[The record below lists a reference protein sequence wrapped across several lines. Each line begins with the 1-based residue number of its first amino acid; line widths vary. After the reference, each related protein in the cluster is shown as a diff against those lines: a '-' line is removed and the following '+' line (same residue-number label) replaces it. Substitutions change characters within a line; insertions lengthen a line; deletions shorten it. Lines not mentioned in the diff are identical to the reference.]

1 MKNKSDSNFQVSKMT
16 WLIFLFLFLLT
27 GNISVTNGQSIP
39 TYNTARNGKIFK
51 IFQFPRNQMPR
62 IDGDKSDWEIVPKSY
77 TYGTDL
83 LNDTEDGIGTDID
96 PKDLDVKVTIGWV
109 KGLNRIYFLY
119 EAYDDFWD
127 FERFNPEGYM
137 NDIFELVVDGDLSGG
152 PFIYN
157 PVYDPAQLRQPQSP
171 SYIENHFN
179 FSGVHAQ
186 NYHIFTPPVNNAWVL
201 VWGSQPWISEFP
213 YANQA
218 YAYNFKHGESG
229 TLILEGWI
237 TPFDYAPYEGPERA
251 VESELKENKVIGLSW
266 SILDFDGGEREGHF
280 NLSHNV
286 KMVYNASYLCA
297 FQLMPLE
304 KEFLDPIKAAWTF
317 KVIDEENGIVAFKD
331 ESIGAIDRWTWDF
344 GNGDISTEQN
354 PIYSF
359 KEKGVRK
366 VITLEV
372 EGTEGSSK
380 RTRYWEV
387 MIR

>member
-1 MKNKSDSNFQVSKMT
+1 
-16 WLIFLFLFLLT
+16 
-27 GNISVTNGQSIP
+27 
-39 TYNTARNGKIFK
+39 
-51 IFQFPRNQMPR
+51 MPR
-62 IDGDKSDWEIVPKSY
+62 IDGDKSDWDMVPKNY

-83 LNDTEDGIGTDID
+83 LNDTEDGKGTNID
-96 PKDLDVKVTIGWV
+96 PKDLDVKVKIGWV

-127 FERFNPEGYM
+127 FERFNPEGYL

-152 PFIYN
+152 PFIQN
-157 PVYDPAQLRQPQSP
+157 PSLDPAKLKWQPQSP

-201 VWGSQPWISEFP
+201 VWGSQPWVSEFP
-213 YANQA
+213 HANQA
-218 YAYNFKHGESG
+218 YSYNFKHGESG

-237 TPFDYAPYEGPERA
+237 TPYDYAPYQGPHRA
-251 VESELKENKVIGLSW
+251 IESELKENKVIGLSW
-266 SILDFDGGEREGHF
+266 SILDFDVGKREGHV
-280 NLSHNV
+280 NLSHNT
-286 KMVYNASYLCA
+286 KMVSNASYLCS

-304 KEFLDPIKAAWTF
+304 KEFLEPIKAAWTF

-331 ESIGAIDRWTWDF
+331 ESIGSIEKWKWDF
-344 GNGDISTEQN
+344 GNGETSTEQN
-354 PIYSF
+354 PIHSF
-359 KEKGVRK
+359 KQKGVRN

-372 EGTEGSSK
+372 EGPKGSSK

>member
-1 MKNKSDSNFQVSKMT
+1 MKNKSDLNFQVSNMA
-16 WLIFLFLFLLT
+16 WLIFLCILT
-27 GNISVTNGQSIP
+27 GNILVTNAQSTP
-39 TYNTARNGKIFK
+39 TYNTARNGKIFQ

-62 IDGDKSDWEIVPKSY
+62 IDGDKSDWELVPKNY

-83 LNDTEDGIGTDID
+83 LNDTEDGMGTDID

-119 EAYDDFWD
+119 EASDDFWD

-152 PFIYN
+152 PFIQN
-157 PVYDPAQLRQPQSP
+157 SLYDPAQLKWQPQSP

-186 NYHIFTPPVNNAWVL
+186 NYHIYTPPVNNAWVL
-201 VWGSQPWISEFP
+201 VWGSQPWVSEFP
-213 YANQA
+213 YANRA

-237 TPFDYAPYEGPERA
+237 TPYDYAPSEGPQRA

-266 SILDFDGGEREGHF
+266 SILDFDGGEREGHI

-286 KMVYNASYLCA
+286 KMVSNASYLCA

-304 KEFLDPIKAAWTF
+304 KEFLEPIKAAWTF

-331 ESIGAIDRWTWDF
+331 ESIGAIDKWTWDF
-344 GNGDISTEQN
+344 GNGDTSTEQN

-372 EGTEGSSK
+372 EGPEGSSK

>member
-1 MKNKSDSNFQVSKMT
+1 
-16 WLIFLFLFLLT
+16 
-27 GNISVTNGQSIP
+27 
-39 TYNTARNGKIFK
+39 
-51 IFQFPRNQMPR
+51 MPR
-62 IDGDKSDWEIVPKSY
+62 IDGDKSDWDMVPKNY

-83 LNDTEDGIGTDID
+83 LNDTEDGKGTHID
-96 PKDLDVKVTIGWV
+96 PKDLDVKVKIGWV

-127 FERFNPEGYM
+127 FKRFNPEGYL

-152 PFIYN
+152 PFIQN
-157 PVYDPAQLRQPQSP
+157 PSYDPAKLKWQPQSP

-201 VWGSQPWISEFP
+201 VWGNQHWISEFP
-213 YANQA
+213 RANQA
-218 YAYNFKHGESG
+218 YSYNFKHGESG

-237 TPFDYAPYEGPERA
+237 TPYDYAPYEGPQRA

-266 SILDFDGGEREGHF
+266 SILDFDGGERDGHV
-280 NLSHNV
+280 NLSHNT
-286 KMVYNASYLCA
+286 KMVSNASYLCS

-304 KEFLDPIKAAWTF
+304 KEFLDPIKAEWTF
-317 KVIDEENGIVAFKD
+317 KVIDEENGKVAFKD
-331 ESIGAIDRWTWDF
+331 ESIGSIEKWKWDF
-344 GNGDISTEQN
+344 GHGETSTEQN
-354 PIYSF
+354 PIHSF

-372 EGTEGSSK
+372 EGPKGSSK

>member
-1 MKNKSDSNFQVSKMT
+1 MKNKSNLNFQVSNMA
-16 WLIFLFLFLLT
+16 WLIFLFLLT
-27 GNISVTNGQSIP
+27 GNILVTNAQSTP
-39 TYNTARNGKIFK
+39 TYNTARNGKIFQ

-62 IDGDKSDWEIVPKSY
+62 IDGDKSDWELVPKNY

-83 LNDTEDGIGTDID
+83 LNDTEDGMGTDID

-152 PFIYN
+152 PFIQN
-157 PVYDPAQLRQPQSP
+157 PLYDPAQLKWQPQSP

-186 NYHIFTPPVNNAWVL
+186 NYHIFTPPVNNTWVL
-201 VWGSQPWISEFP
+201 VWGSQPWVSEFP

-218 YAYNFKHGESG
+218 YTYNFKHGESG

-237 TPFDYAPYEGPERA
+237 TPYDYAPYEGPQRA

-266 SILDFDGGEREGHF
+266 SILDFDGGEREGHV

-286 KMVYNASYLCA
+286 KMVSNASYLCA

-304 KEFLDPIKAAWTF
+304 KEFLEPIKAAWTF

-344 GNGDISTEQN
+344 GNGDTSTEQN

-372 EGTEGSSK
+372 EGPDGSSK

>member
-1 MKNKSDSNFQVSKMT
+1 MKRQSDLNFWEANMAKV
-16 WLIFLFLFLLT
+16 LFLWFFI
-27 GNISVTNGQSIP
+27 GNISITNGQLSP
-39 TYNTARNGKIFK
+39 TYNTARAGKIFQV
-51 IFQFPRNQMPR
+51 FQFPRNQIPR
-62 IDGDKSDWEIVPKSY
+62 IDGKKYDWAIVPTNY
-77 TYGTDL
+77 TYATDL
-83 LNDTEDGIGTDID
+83 LNDTEDGMGTDID

-152 PFIYN
+152 PFIQN
-157 PVYDPAQLRQPQSP
+157 PLYDTEQLKWQPQTP

-186 NYHIFTPPVNNAWVL
+186 NYHIYTPPVNNAWVL

-213 YANQA
+213 YANHA
-218 YAYNFKHGESG
+218 YDYNFKHGESG
-229 TLILEGWI
+229 TLVLEGWI
-237 TPFDYAPYEGPERA
+237 TPYDYAPYTGPKNA
-251 VESELKENKVIGLSW
+251 VESKLKENKFIGLSW
-266 SILDFDGGEREGHF
+266 SILDFDGGKREGHI

-286 KMVYNASYLCA
+286 EMVKNASYLCA

-304 KEFLDPIKAAWTF
+304 NEFLEPIKASWSYE
-317 KVIDEENGIVAFKD
+317 VIDEEKGIVAFKD
-331 ESIGAIDRWTWDF
+331 ESIGKIDKWTWDF
-344 GNGDISTEQN
+344 GNDDSSTEQN
-354 PIYSF
+354 PIYRF

-372 EGTEGSSK
+372 EGPEGSSK

>member
-1 MKNKSDSNFQVSKMT
+1 MKNKINFNHQNSNMA
-16 WLIFLFLFLLT
+16 WLIILLLLV
-27 GNISVTNGQSIP
+27 GNTMDTNGQPTP
-39 TYNTARNGKIFK
+39 TYTTARNGKMFQ

-62 IDGDKSDWEIVPKSY
+62 IDGDKSDWEMVPKNY

-83 LNDTEDGIGTDID
+83 LNDTEDGIGTNID
-96 PKDLDVKVTIGWV
+96 PKDLNVKVKIGWV

-119 EAYDDFWD
+119 EAYDNFWD
-127 FERFNPEGYM
+127 FERFNPEGYL

-152 PFIYN
+152 PFIQN
-157 PVYDPAQLRQPQSP
+157 PSYDPAKIKWQPQSP

-201 VWGSQPWISEFP
+201 VWGNQPWISEFP
-213 YANQA
+213 RANQA
-218 YAYNFKHGESG
+218 YSYNFKHGESG

-237 TPFDYAPYEGPERA
+237 TPYDYAPYEGPQRA
-251 VESELKENKVIGLSW
+251 IESELKENKVIGLSW
-266 SILDFDGGEREGHF
+266 SILDFDGGERKGHF

-286 KMVYNASYLCA
+286 KMVSNASYLCS

-304 KEFLDPIKAAWTF
+304 KEFLEPIKAAWTF
-317 KVIDEENGIVAFKD
+317 KVIDEEKGIVAFKD
-331 ESIGAIDRWTWDF
+331 ESIGSIKKWKWDF
-344 GNGDISTEQN
+344 GHGEISTEQN
-354 PIYSF
+354 PIHSF
-359 KEKGVRK
+359 KQNGVRK

-372 EGTEGSSK
+372 EGPEGSSK

>member
-1 MKNKSDSNFQVSKMT
+1 MKNKINLNFQVSNMA
-16 WLIFLFLFLLT
+16 WLIILLLLA
-27 GNISVTNGQSIP
+27 GDILDMNGQSTP
-39 TYNTARNGKIFK
+39 TYNTARNGKMFQ
-51 IFQFPRNQMPR
+51 IFQFPKNQMPR
-62 IDGDKSDWEIVPKSY
+62 IDGDKSDWDVVPKSY

-83 LNDTEDGIGTDID
+83 LNDTEDGKGTNID
-96 PKDLDVKVTIGWV
+96 PKDLDVKVKIGWV

-127 FERFNPEGYM
+127 FERFNPEGYL

-152 PFIYN
+152 PFIQN
-157 PVYDPAQLRQPQSP
+157 SSYDAAKLKWQPQSP
-171 SYIENHFN
+171 LYIENHFN

-201 VWGSQPWISEFP
+201 VWGSQPWVSEFP

-218 YAYNFKHGESG
+218 YSYHFKHGESG

-237 TPFDYAPYEGPERA
+237 TPFDYAPYEGPQRA

-266 SILDFDGGEREGHF
+266 SILDFDGGERQGHV
-280 NLSHNV
+280 NLSHNT
-286 KMVYNASYLCA
+286 KMVSNASYLCS

-304 KEFLDPIKAAWTF
+304 KEFLDPIKAEWTF
-317 KVIDEENGIVAFKD
+317 KVIDEANGVVAFKD
-331 ESIGAIDRWTWDF
+331 ESIGSIVKWKWDF
-344 GNGDISTEQN
+344 GHGETSTEQN
-354 PIYSF
+354 PIHSF
-359 KEKGVRK
+359 KQKGVRK

-372 EGTEGSSK
+372 EGPEGSSK

>member
-1 MKNKSDSNFQVSKMT
+1 MKNKSNINFREGKMT
-16 WLIFLFLFLLT
+16 WLFFLCCLL
-27 GNISVTNGQSIP
+27 GNLSIAKGQSAP
-39 TYNTARNGKIFK
+39 TYKTSRDGKIFR

-62 IDGDKSDWEIVPKSY
+62 IDGDKSDWAMIPDNY

-83 LNDTEDGIGTDID
+83 LSDTEDGKGTDID

-109 KGLNRIYFLY
+109 KGMNRLYFLY

-152 PFIYN
+152 PFIQN
-157 PVYDPAQLRQPQSP
+157 PLIDPELIKWQPQST

-186 NYHIFTPPVNNAWVL
+186 NYHIYTPPVNNAWVL
-201 VWGSQPWISEFP
+201 VWGCQPWVSEFP
-213 YANQA
+213 HAN
-218 YAYNFKHGESG
+218 YAYDYKFKHGESG
-229 TLILEGWI
+229 SLILEGWI
-237 TPFDYAPYEGPERA
+237 TPYDYAPYEGPQRA

-266 SILDFDGGEREGHF
+266 SILDFDGGKREGHV
-280 NLSHNV
+280 NLAHNV
-286 KMVYNASYLCA
+286 KMVNDASYLCA

-304 KEFLDPIKAAWTF
+304 KKFLEPMKAAWTF
-317 KVIDEENGIVAFKD
+317 KVIDEEKGIVAFKD
-331 ESIGAIDRWTWDF
+331 ESIGAINKWTWEF
-344 GNGDISTEQN
+344 GNGESSTEQN
-354 PIYSF
+354 PVYRF
-359 KEKGVRK
+359 KNKGVRK
-366 VITLEV
+366 VITLKV

>member
-1 MKNKSDSNFQVSKMT
+1 MANKTELNLQASNMA
-16 WLIFLFLFLLT
+16 WLICLCFLT
-27 GNISVTNGQSIP
+27 GNLLDANGQSA
-39 TYNTARNGKIFK
+39 TNYKTARDGKIFQ
-51 IFQFPRNQMPR
+51 IFQFRRNQMPR
-62 IDGDKSDWEIVPKSY
+62 IDGDKSDWKLVPESY

-83 LNDTEDGIGTDID
+83 LNDTVDSMGTDID
-96 PKDLDVKVTIGWV
+96 TKDLDVKVIIGWV

-152 PFIYN
+152 PFIQN
-157 PVYDPAQLRQPQSP
+157 SLYDPAQLKFQPQSP
-171 SYIENHFN
+171 AYIENHFN

-201 VWGSQPWISEFP
+201 VWGSQSWVSEFP
-213 YANQA
+213 HANQA

-229 TLILEGWI
+229 KLILEGWI
-237 TPFDYAPYEGPERA
+237 TPYDYAPYEGPQRA
-251 VESELKENKVIGLSW
+251 IESELQENKVIGLSW
-266 SILDFDGGEREGHF
+266 SILDFDGGKREGHV
-280 NLSHNV
+280 NLSHNAKLV
-286 KMVYNASYLCA
+286 SNASYLCA

-304 KEFLDPIKAAWTF
+304 KGFLKPIEAAWIF
-317 KVIDEENGIVAFKD
+317 KVVDEKNGTVAFKD
-331 ESIGAIDRWTWDF
+331 ESIGAIHRWKWDF
-344 GNGDISTEQN
+344 GNGDTSTEQN

-359 KEKGVRK
+359 KKKGVRN

-372 EGTEGSSK
+372 EGPEGSSK

>member
-1 MKNKSDSNFQVSKMT
+1 MKNKSNLNFQVSNMA
-16 WLIFLFLFLLT
+16 WLIFLCLLT
-27 GNISVTNGQSIP
+27 GNILVTNGQSAP
-39 TYNTARNGKIFK
+39 TYNSARNGKIFQ

-62 IDGDKSDWEIVPKSY
+62 IDGDKSDWELVPKNY

-83 LNDTEDGIGTDID
+83 LNDTEDGMGTDID

-152 PFIYN
+152 PFIQN
-157 PVYDPAQLRQPQSP
+157 PLYDPAQLKWQPQSP

-186 NYHIFTPPVNNAWVL
+186 NYHIFTPPVNNTWVL
-201 VWGSQPWISEFP
+201 VWGSQPWVSEFP

-218 YAYNFKHGESG
+218 YTYNFKHGESG

-237 TPFDYAPYEGPERA
+237 TPYDYAPYEGPQRA

-266 SILDFDGGEREGHF
+266 SILDFDGGEREGHV

-286 KMVYNASYLCA
+286 KMVSNASYLCA

-304 KEFLDPIKAAWTF
+304 KEFLEPIKAAWTF

-344 GNGDISTEQN
+344 GNGDTSTEQN

-372 EGTEGSSK
+372 EGPDGSSK